1 MSIKPVNEIVAPLAE
16 DILLGEF
23 RCYFNKG
30 LPSETL
36 IGATR
41 DGAKLNIDAV
51 IKELTFDGSYGY
63 TLDANGNPLVRYE
76 KLNVDLTLNNLSLK
90 AINLLSLDSDNWENN
105 DWSATG
111 GEYTK
116 ETTIVGANDY
126 SIKMT
131 GDAINEGVHAVYDSS
146 KNLSQ
151 FGNGE
156 SSATS
161 DEIGFGIYADSTNL
175 AYLSG
180 NIDVRLHN
188 DVEGTETNYF
198 EYSVDV
204 STLVADRW
212 NYITVAKSAL
222 TSVGSPDLTA
232 ITGISFQFDTAPS
245 SEASI
250 YIDSMIDM
258 FKLSKSTVTG
268 VNGTSFTYT
277 DNSTYMTY
285 SHDNVVNDY
294 IYNVCLIGQLLN
306 GKMVRIQLSK
316 VLCDNAL
323 EMALEDKDE
332 KVNETVFSAHYK
344 GNDLTNVPLM
354 IRFYD

>member
-1 MSIKPVNEIVAPLAE
+1 MSIKPVSEITAPLTS

-41 DGAKLNIDAV
+41 EGAKLNIDAV

-105 DWSATG
+105 DWSGNG

-116 ETTIVGANDY
+116 ETSIVGANDY

-161 DEIGFGIYADSTNL
+161 DEIGFGVYADSTNL

-180 NIDVRLHN
+180 NINVRLHN

-212 NYITVAKSAL
+212 NYISVAKSAL

-250 YIDSMIDM
+250 YID
-258 FKLSKSTVTG
+258 
-268 VNGTSFTYT
+268 
-277 DNSTYMTY
+277 
-285 SHDNVVNDY
+285 
-294 IYNVCLIGQLLN
+294 
-306 GKMVRIQLSK
+306 
-316 VLCDNAL
+316 
-323 EMALEDKDE
+323 
-332 KVNETVFSAHYK
+332 
-344 GNDLTNVPLM
+344 
-354 IRFYD
+354 